1 MSLEIKLS
9 GSAEKPAGRCPINTG
24 NQYLVENN
32 IFNSRDERV
41 KYLET
46 GEAMKYAVLIGDG
59 MADYPIEK
67 LGGKTIL
74 QAART
79 PAMDYIAA
87 HGKTGL
93 AKTIP
98 EGFPPGS
105 DVANMSIFGYDPAVY
120 YSGRAPLEAASMG
133 VALAPDDVAFRC
145 NLITIEHGRIKDYS
159 AGHISSEEA
168 KILIETLD
176 AELSTEELSFYP
188 GISYRHLMVARKNL
202 GAETVCTPPHD
213 ITGKKIE
220 EYLPGGKAGDF
231 FSGLIKA
238 SMVVLEL
245 HPVNL
250 KRIEEGKN
258 PANSIWV
265 WGQGY
270 APKFTP
276 FRELY
281 GKSGAIISAV
291 DLLKGI
297 GAYAGLDVIEVQGA
311 TGYLDTNYE
320 GKASAAIEIL
330 KTEDLVIVHV
340 EAPDEAGH
348 EGSID
353 KKLKAVEDFD
363 SRIVAPIL
371 KHAEAS
377 DEPFTILVLPD
388 HPTPISLKTHT
399 RDPIPFA
406 VYRTDKTDSDGIET
420 FDEESAKKGSL
431 GLVTASDLIGMLIR
445 AK

>member
-1 MSLEIKLS
+1 
-9 GSAEKPAGRCPINTG
+9 
-24 NQYLVENN
+24 
-32 IFNSRDERV
+32 
-41 KYLET
+41 
-46 GEAMKYAVLIGDG
+46 

-74 QAART
+74 QAAQT

-87 HGKTGL
+87 HGKIGL

-98 EGFPPGS
+98 DELHPGS
-105 DVANMSIFGYDPAVY
+105 DVANMSILGYDPAVY

-133 VALAPDDVAFRC
+133 VALASDDVAFRC
-145 NLITIEHGRIKDYS
+145 NLVTIEHGRIKDYS

-176 AELSTEELSFYP
+176 AELGNEELSFYP
-188 GISYRHLMVARKNL
+188 GISYRHLLVAKNNL
-202 GAETVCTPPHD
+202 GAEAECTPPHD

-220 EYLPGGKAGDF
+220 EYLPGGKEGDF
-231 FSGLIKA
+231 FSDLIKK
-238 SMVVLEL
+238 SMIVLEL

-250 KRIEEGKN
+250 KRIEEDKN

-281 GKSGAIISAV
+281 EKTGAVISAV

-297 GAYAGLDVIEVQGA
+297 GVYAGMDVIEVQGA

-320 GKASAAIEIL
+320 GKASAAIEAL
-330 KTEDLVIVHV
+330 KTRDLVFVHV

-363 SRIVAPIL
+363 SRIVSPIL
-371 KHAEAS
+371 KHAKAS

-388 HPTPISLKTHT
+388 HPTPISIKTHA
-399 RDPIPFA
+399 RDPVPFA
-406 VYRTDKTDSDGIET
+406 VYRTDKADSDSAEA
-420 FDEESAKKGSL
+420 FDEDSAKKGSL
-431 GLVTASDLIGMLIR
+431 GLVKASDLIGILVK

>member
-1 MSLEIKLS
+1 
-9 GSAEKPAGRCPINTG
+9 
-24 NQYLVENN
+24 
-32 IFNSRDERV
+32 
-41 KYLET
+41 
-46 GEAMKYAVLIGDG
+46 MKYAVLIGDG

-93 AKTIP
+93 AKAIP
-98 EGFPPGS
+98 DGFPPGS
-105 DVANMSIFGYDPAVY
+105 DVANMSILGYDPESY

-133 VALAPDDVAFRC
+133 VTLASDDVAFRC
-145 NLITIEHGRIKDYS
+145 NLITIEYGRIKDYS

-176 AELSTEELSFYP
+176 AELSTEGLSFYP

-202 GAETVCTPPHD
+202 GAETECTPPHD
-213 ITGKKIE
+213 ITGKRAE
-220 EYLPGGKAGDF
+220 EYLPKGKDGDF
-231 FSGLIKA
+231 FSELIKK
-238 SMVVLEL
+238 SMIVLEL
-245 HPVNL
+245 HPINL
-250 KRIEEGKN
+250 KRIEEEKS

-281 GKSGAIISAV
+281 GKTGAIISAV

-297 GAYAGLDVIEVQGA
+297 GVYAGLDVIEVQGA

-320 GKASAAIEIL
+320 GKVSAAIEIL
-330 KTEDLVIVHV
+330 KTRDVVFVHV

-371 KHAEAS
+371 KHAESS
-377 DEPFTILVLPD
+377 DESFTILVLPD

-406 VYRTDKTDSDGIET
+406 VYRTDKTDSDAAET
-420 FDEESAKKGSL
+420 FDEESAKKGSF
-431 GLVTASDLIGMLIR
+431 GLVKASDLIGMLVK

>member
-1 MSLEIKLS
+1 LE
-9 GSAEKPAGRCPINTG
+9 
-24 NQYLVENN
+24 
-32 IFNSRDERV
+32 RD
-41 KYLET
+41 
-46 GEAMKYAVLIGDG
+46 EAMKYAVLIGDG

-87 HGKTGL
+87 HGNTGL

-98 EGFPPGS
+98 DGLPAGS
-105 DVANMSIFGYDPAVY
+105 DVANMSILGYDPAVY

-133 VALAPDDVAFRC
+133 VALASDDVAFRC
-145 NLITIEHGRIKDYS
+145 NLVTIGQGRIKDYS

-168 KILIETLD
+168 EILIETLD
-176 AELSTEELSFYP
+176 TELGNEELRFYP
-188 GISYRHLMVARKNL
+188 GISYRHLLVARNNL
-202 GAETVCTPPHD
+202 GVETECTPPHD
-213 ITGKKIE
+213 ITEKKIE
-220 EYLPGGKAGDF
+220 EYLPGGKDGDF
-231 FSGLIKA
+231 FSDMIKK
-238 SMVVLEL
+238 SMIILEL

-276 FRELY
+276 FQELY
-281 GKSGAIISAV
+281 GKAGAVISAV

-297 GAYAGLDVIEVQGA
+297 GIYAGLDVIEVSGA

-320 GKASAAIEIL
+320 GKANAAIEAL
-330 KTEDLVIVHV
+330 KTRDLVFVHV

-353 KKLKAVEDFD
+353 KKLRAVEDFD

-371 KHAEAS
+371 KHAKAS

-388 HPTPISLKTHT
+388 HPTPISLKTHVP
-399 RDPIPFA
+399 DPIPFA
-406 VYRTDKTDSDGIET
+406 VYRTDKTDSDGAET
-420 FDEESAKKGSL
+420 FDEESVKKGSF
-431 GLVTASDLIGMLIR
+431 GLVKASDLVGILVK

>member
-1 MSLEIKLS
+1 
-9 GSAEKPAGRCPINTG
+9 
-24 NQYLVENN
+24 
-32 IFNSRDERV
+32 
-41 KYLET
+41 
-46 GEAMKYAVLIGDG
+46 MKYAVLIGDG

-98 EGFPPGS
+98 DGFLPGS
-105 DVANMSIFGYDPAVY
+105 DVANMSIIGYDPAVY

-133 VALAPDDVAFRC
+133 VALLPDDVAFRC
-145 NLITIEHGRIKDYS
+145 NLVTIEGGRIKDYS
-159 AGHISSEEA
+159 SGHISSEEA
-168 KILIETLD
+168 QILIETLD
-176 AELSTEELSFYP
+176 TELGTEELSFYP

-202 GAETVCTPPHD
+202 GAETLCTPPHD

-220 EYLPGGKAGDF
+220 EYLPSGKNGDF
-231 FSGLIKA
+231 FSNLIKK

-250 KRIEEGKN
+250 KRIEECKN

-276 FRELY
+276 FKELY

-297 GAYAGLDVIEVQGA
+297 GIYAGLDVIEVEGA

-320 GKASAAIEIL
+320 GKASAAIEAL
-330 KTEDLVIVHV
+330 KTKDLVIVHV
-340 EAPDEAGH
+340 EAPDESGH
-348 EGSID
+348 EGSIEN
-353 KKLKAVEDFD
+353 KLKAVEDFD

-371 KHAEAS
+371 KYAETSGA
-377 DEPFTILVLPD
+377 PFTILVLPD

-399 RDPIPFA
+399 CDPIPFA
-406 VYRTDKTDSDGIET
+406 IYRTDKVDPDEVKT
-420 FDEESAKKGSL
+420 FDEDSAKKGSM
-431 GLVTASDLIGMLIR
+431 GLVKASDLIGIIIK

>member
-1 MSLEIKLS
+1 
-9 GSAEKPAGRCPINTG
+9 
-24 NQYLVENN
+24 
-32 IFNSRDERV
+32 
-41 KYLET
+41 
-46 GEAMKYAVLIGDG
+46 MKYAILIGDG

-93 AKTIP
+93 AKTVP
-98 EGFPPGS
+98 DGFPPGS
-105 DVANMSIFGYDPAVY
+105 DVANMSILGYDPAVY

-133 VALAPDDVAFRC
+133 VTLAADDVAFRC

-159 AGHISSEEA
+159 AGHISSAEA

-176 AELSTEELSFYP
+176 AELGTEELSFYP
-188 GISYRHLMVARKNL
+188 GISYRHLMVVRNNF
-202 GAETVCTPPHD
+202 GIDTECTPPHD
-213 ITGKKIE
+213 ITGKRIE
-220 EYLPGGKAGDF
+220 EYLPGGKDGKF
-231 FSGLIKA
+231 FVQLIEA
-238 SMVVLEL
+238 SMVALEL

-250 KRIEEGKN
+250 KRIEDGKN

-281 GKSGAIISAV
+281 GKTGAIISAV

-297 GAYAGLDVIEVQGA
+297 GIYAGLDVIEVPGA

-320 GKASAAIEIL
+320 GKVSAAIEVL
-330 KTEDLVIVHV
+330 KTRDLVFVHV

-371 KHAEAS
+371 KHAKAS
-377 DEPFTILVLPD
+377 TEPFTILVLPD

-399 RDPIPFA
+399 KDPIPFA
-406 VYRTDKTDSDGIET
+406 VYRTDKNDPDKAEA
-420 FDEESAKKGSL
+420 FDEESIKKGSI
-431 GLVTASDLIGMLIR
+431 GLVKASDLIGMLV
-445 AK
+445 KDK

>member
-1 MSLEIKLS
+1 
-9 GSAEKPAGRCPINTG
+9 
-24 NQYLVENN
+24 
-32 IFNSRDERV
+32 
-41 KYLET
+41 
-46 GEAMKYAVLIGDG
+46 

-74 QAART
+74 QAAQT

-87 HGKTGL
+87 HGKIGL

-98 EGFPPGS
+98 DGLHPGS
-105 DVANMSIFGYDPAVY
+105 DVANMSILGYDPAVY

-133 VALAPDDVAFRC
+133 VALASDDVAFRC
-145 NLITIEHGRIKDYS
+145 NLVTIEHGRIKDYS

-176 AELSTEELSFYP
+176 VELGNEELSFYP
-188 GISYRHLMVARKNL
+188 GISYRHLLVAKNNL
-202 GAETVCTPPHD
+202 GAETECTPPHD

-220 EYLPGGKAGDF
+220 EYLPGGKEGDF
-231 FSGLIKA
+231 FSDLIKK
-238 SMVVLEL
+238 SMIVLEL

-250 KRIEEGKN
+250 KRIEEGNN

-276 FRELY
+276 FHELY
-281 GKSGAIISAV
+281 GKTGAVISAV

-297 GAYAGLDVIEVQGA
+297 GVYAGMDVIEVQGA

-320 GKASAAIEIL
+320 GKASAAIEVL
-330 KTEDLVIVHV
+330 KTRDLVFVHV

-363 SRIVAPIL
+363 SRIVSPIL
-371 KHAEAS
+371 KHAKAS

-388 HPTPISLKTHT
+388 HPTPISIKTHA
-399 RDPIPFA
+399 RDPVPFA
-406 VYRTDKTDSDGIET
+406 VYRTDKADSDSAEA
-420 FDEESAKKGSL
+420 FDEDSAKKGSL
-431 GLVTASDLIGMLIR
+431 GLVKASDLIGILVK

>member
-1 MSLEIKLS
+1 
-9 GSAEKPAGRCPINTG
+9 
-24 NQYLVENN
+24 
-32 IFNSRDERV
+32 
-41 KYLET
+41 
-46 GEAMKYAVLIGDG
+46 

-87 HGKTGL
+87 HGNTGL

-98 EGFPPGS
+98 DGLPAGS
-105 DVANMSIFGYDPAVY
+105 DVANMSILGYDPAVY

-133 VALAPDDVAFRC
+133 VALASDDVAFRC
-145 NLITIEHGRIKDYS
+145 NLVTIEQGRIKDYS

-168 KILIETLD
+168 EILIETLD
-176 AELSTEELSFYP
+176 TELGNEELRFYP
-188 GISYRHLMVARKNL
+188 GISYRHLLVARNNL
-202 GAETVCTPPHD
+202 GVETQCTPPHD

-220 EYLPGGKAGDF
+220 EYLPEGKDGDF
-231 FSGLIKA
+231 FSDMIKK
-238 SMVVLEL
+238 SMIILEL

-276 FRELY
+276 FQELY
-281 GKSGAIISAV
+281 GKAGAVISAV

-297 GAYAGLDVIEVQGA
+297 GIYAGLDVIEVPGA

-320 GKASAAIEIL
+320 GKANAAIEAL
-330 KTEDLVIVHV
+330 KTKDLVFVHV

-353 KKLKAVEDFD
+353 KKLRAVEDFD
-363 SRIVAPIL
+363 SLIVAPIL
-371 KHAEAS
+371 KHAKAS

-388 HPTPISLKTHT
+388 HPTPISLKTHVP
-399 RDPIPFA
+399 DPIPFA
-406 VYRTDKTDSDGIET
+406 VYRTDKKNSDSAET
-420 FDEESAKKGSL
+420 FDEESVKKGSF
-431 GLVTASDLIGMLIR
+431 GLVKASDLVGILVK